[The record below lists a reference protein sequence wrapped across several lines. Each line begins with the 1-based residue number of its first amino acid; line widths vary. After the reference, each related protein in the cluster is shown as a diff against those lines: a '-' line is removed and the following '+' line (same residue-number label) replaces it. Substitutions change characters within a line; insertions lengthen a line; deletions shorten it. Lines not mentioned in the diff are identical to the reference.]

1 MAHRTIDPAAATAA
15 VLKWNE
21 AHPIGTPVLYYP
33 VLKEDGS
40 VPNDFPPVETIT
52 RSQAWIMPGQ
62 IAVVAVADKRGA
74 VGLRNVKVRKL

>member
-33 VLKEDGS
+33 VLKEDG
-40 VPNDFPPVETIT
+40 FPPVETIT